1 MGRRRRPDQ
10 QPPKPRTRAGCLTC
24 RSRKVK
30 CDEQRPTCHRCQIA
44 HRQCDYG
51 HEIRWE
57 DDYLSKG
64 LAFGRAGV
72 WSKSGGTSTSPNSI
86 SSEPAHW
93 QPVPVPR
100 IQPYHFLNY
109 SAQTFEE
116 PLRLD
121 TTEGLSSHNLQVGG
135 DGGAHLQRLASRL
148 NAALDIDSSS
158 PYPANSYSTAV
169 IRSRS
174 VPLIPHLVDEDQS
187 LLLNYYIQKL
197 CPLTTSSKLSQSP
210 FASLILPFTLT
221 NSKTGILSILA
232 LSACHRSK
240 KEPAWRVPAMKLKA
254 QVLQELQN
262 RFQVEGPEKVA
273 ASSDTLI
280 TMVVLCLYEIIQD
293 CDSGWVVHLKGAH
306 DMVRFRKE
314 LIQQQQDRRVPGAE
328 VVEVNDLTAF
338 AERFFAFHDVIG
350 RTACAQ
356 VPLFGRDYWNFGE
369 KIVDVW
375 MGCSPELVALL
386 CTITELSRAAYAD
399 PTISITDSF
408 LNACAVARFKLESL
422 EQAVENDDEYL
433 IMSANIKRL
442 AALLYLNCAL
452 YNALPTTPLV
462 SHLVEQIMREVVRFI
477 EKGFMTGLSWPVFVA
492 AVELNNYNDELWV
505 DERSGRPVHGRK
517 LVLEVLHAMETSTV
531 SNIDRMRTIISQ
543 VWQARDLEED
553 PFPQTADSHYSRN
566 DWEKYVVPVS
576 ENISLV

>member
-10 QPPKPRTRAGCLTC
+10 SPPKPRTRAGCLTC

-30 CDEQRPTCHRCQIA
+30 CDEQRPICQRCQIA

-51 HEIRWE
+51 SGIRWE
-57 DDYLSKG
+57 EDYVSRG

-72 WSKSGGTSTSPNSI
+72 WSKSGAVSFPSPSSVI
-86 SSEPAHW
+86 SEPVQW
-93 QPVPVPR
+93 RPVPVPQ

-121 TTEGLSSHNLQVGG
+121 ADSASHGWRQAAGE
-135 DGGAHLQRLASRL
+135 GGAHLQRLASRF
-148 NAALDIDSSS
+148 NAALDIDSS
-158 PYPANSYSTAV
+158 PYAADSSSTAL

-187 LLLNYYIQKL
+187 MLLNYYIQKL
-197 CPLTTSSKLSQSP
+197 CPLTTPSKLSQSP
-210 FASLILPFTLT
+210 FANLILPFTLT

-240 KEPAWRVPAMKLKA
+240 KEPAWRLPAMKLKA
-254 QVLQELQN
+254 QVLQQLQN
-262 RFQVEGPEKVA
+262 RFHVEGPEKVA

-314 LIQQQQDRRVPGAE
+314 LQKVPGAD
-328 VVEVNDLTAF
+328 VEVNDLTTF

-369 KIVDVW
+369 KVVDVW

-422 EQAVENDDEYL
+422 EQNVENEEDEYL
-433 IMSANIKRL
+433 MMSANIKRL

-462 SHLVEQIMREVVRFI
+462 IHLVAQIMRQVVQFI
-477 EKGFMTGLSWPVFVA
+477 DRGFLTGLTWPVFVA
-492 AVELNNYNDELWV
+492 AVELNNYNDDLWI
-505 DERSGRPVHGRK
+505 DEKSGLPIHGRT